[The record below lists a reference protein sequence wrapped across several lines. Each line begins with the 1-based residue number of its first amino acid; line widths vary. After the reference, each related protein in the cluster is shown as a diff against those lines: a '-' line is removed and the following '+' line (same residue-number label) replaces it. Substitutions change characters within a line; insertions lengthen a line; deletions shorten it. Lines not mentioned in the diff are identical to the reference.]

1 MDPFAKLPVEIIWQ
15 ILESC
20 DFAGLDGLQQI
31 SPRVEQAF
39 NSWFKK
45 ITESV
50 LINCSHACQGLHGY
64 FTLLASIQSTPFT
77 PETLLA
83 ELTSLSENAEQVL
96 SRNTGRGI
104 SLSTH
109 SLAAVRHTI
118 GTAAKIQF
126 LACACFQCLL
136 TRLESAKPRL
146 PGGSHAE
153 LDKWIQKKG
162 PAPQGGEFFQFEIDP
177 PSWIE
182 SYRMHRSL
190 WRLELFHQIHD
201 AAINRWLWSTNEMNY
216 FIEEYLEWLHY
227 PEELETVS
235 ECIVDLCSS
244 KPPILNP
251 QAPFFI
257 AVPPPNLTLP
267 TWPLPM
273 VEDTPDS
280 WSRCP
285 NSALYTNPVRS
296 YFKML
301 RSGEKGRGWHTLWQ
315 LDFRMFRRLG
325 LPLWDKWR
333 LYQMGLIPQSRQV
346 LSPQG
351 TLVGGQ
357 AETRSRWIDAYIWFS
372 FANIE
377 QNESA

>member
-1 MDPFAKLPVEIIWQ
+1 MDPFTKLPVEIIWQ

-39 NSWFKK
+39 NSSFKK

-50 LINCSHACQGLHGY
+50 LRNCSHASQGLHGY

-77 PETLLA
+77 PEILLA
-83 ELTSLSENAEQVL
+83 ELTSLSENAKQVL
-96 SRNTGRGI
+96 SWNTGRDI

-109 SLAAVRHTI
+109 SLAAVRHTL
-118 GTAAKIQF
+118 GTAAKIHF

-146 PGGSHAE
+146 PGGSNAE
-153 LDKWIQKKG
+153 LEKWIHKKG
-162 PAPQGGEFFQFEIDP
+162 PPPQGGEVFQFEIDP
-177 PSWIE
+177 SSWIE

-201 AAINRWLWSTNEMNY
+201 AAINRWLWSTYEIDY
-216 FIEEYLEWLHY
+216 FIKEYLEWLHY
-227 PEELETVS
+227 PQELETVS

-251 QAPFFI
+251 QAPFLI

-273 VEDTPDS
+273 VEDTPVNWGRS
-280 WSRCP
+280 P
-285 NSALYTNPVRS
+285 NSALFTNGVRS
-296 YFKML
+296 YFNML

-315 LDFRMFRRLG
+315 LDFQVFRRLG

-333 LYQMGLIPQSRQV
+333 LYQMGLIQQSRQV

-357 AETRSRWIDAYIWFS
+357 AETRSNWINAYIWFS
-372 FANIE
+372 FANVK
-377 QNESA
+377 QNKST